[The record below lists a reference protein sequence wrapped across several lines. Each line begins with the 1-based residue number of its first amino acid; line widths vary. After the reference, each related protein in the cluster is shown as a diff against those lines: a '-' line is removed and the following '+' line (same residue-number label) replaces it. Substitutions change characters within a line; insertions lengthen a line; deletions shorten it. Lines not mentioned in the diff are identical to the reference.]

1 MLSLEEIKSKSLMTV
16 RLKDGAEIVGNKD
29 TIDKYRTDEKVEY
42 AKATRQPRELQPFWL
57 AYEYAIN
64 TLDRKDLIEVDDFY
78 AEWTTNPEA
87 YDPDFRPIKC
97 NLRMYF
103 LLYSAYPPNTNFK
116 IKNYDGYSVGN
127 HHRKNY
133 EDALDTMGD
142 QANFNV
148 IEWTDEGL
156 DPRLN
161 AVVVS
166 ITIQS
171 KDLDAVK
178 EFAMLANRFAADEVF
193 GDD

>member
-42 AKATRQPRELQPFWL
+42 A
-57 AYEYAIN
+57 IN

-87 YDPDFRPIKC
+87 YDPDFRQIKC

-133 EDALDTMGD
+133 EDALDAMGD